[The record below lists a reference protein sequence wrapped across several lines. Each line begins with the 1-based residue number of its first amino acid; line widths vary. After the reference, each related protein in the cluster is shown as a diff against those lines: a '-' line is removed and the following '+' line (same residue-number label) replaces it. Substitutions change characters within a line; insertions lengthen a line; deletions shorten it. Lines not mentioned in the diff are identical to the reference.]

1 MDMDMAEVFDF
12 RFPSQCSTPC
22 LWWFAF
28 VVFSFC
34 CQSQLSCLL
43 ACALFMEVMRLLFYL
58 SPFFTSLTNTS
69 LSAGTEPRHPVFL
82 FLFGGKTLYE
92 FEFCPA
98 SKGTISRSFLTFV

>member
-58 SPFFTSLTNTS
+58 SPSRLSLIRVCRQEPS
-69 LSAGTEPRHPVFL
+69 LAIL
-82 FLFGGKTLYE
+82 FSFFGGTLYE
-92 FEFCPA
+92 SEFSTA
-98 SKGTISRSFLTFV
+98 SKGTISRSF